1 MEIERRLVLEV
12 VRVTEQAALA
22 ASRLAGKGDKEAVDE
37 AGTEA
42 MRRVLNE
49 LPIKGTVV
57 IGEGEIDE
65 APMLYIG
72 EVLGAGGLEV
82 DIAVDPVEGTT
93 TAAKGLPNAVTVIAI
108 SEKGG
113 LFHAPDMYMEKLIV
127 PPPAAGLVDL
137 TWPVAANL
145 KALALALQRS
155 VEDLVVVVLDRPRH
169 EGLIR
174 EIREAGARV
183 KLISDGDVIAA
194 LAAAIRGTG
203 VHPPQ
208 GHGRGREP
216 HLPHRGPGPGKG
228 DRLRRHRHNRRGHPP
243 GSPLLRRRGQDPLHR
258 HGARHPHRALYR
270 LHPSL

>member
-22 ASRLAGKGDKEAVDE
+22 ASRLAGKGDKDAVDE
-37 AGTEA
+37 AGTQA

-57 IGEGEIDE
+57 IGEGEMDE

-72 EVLGAGGLEV
+72 EVLGQGGVEV

-127 PPPAAGLVDL
+127 PP
-137 TWPVAANL
+137 
-145 KALALALQRS
+145 
-155 VEDLVVVVLDRPRH
+155 
-169 EGLIR
+169 
-174 EIREAGARV
+174 
-183 KLISDGDVIAA
+183 
-194 LAAAIRGTG
+194 
-203 VHPPQ
+203 
-208 GHGRGREP
+208 
-216 HLPHRGPGPGKG
+216 
-228 DRLRRHRHNRRGHPP
+228 
-243 GSPLLRRRGQDPLHR
+243 
-258 HGARHPHRALYR
+258 
-270 LHPSL
+270 

>member
-37 AGTEA
+37 AGTQA

-57 IGEGEIDE
+57 IGEGEMDE

-72 EVLGAGGLEV
+72 EVLGQGGVEV

-113 LFHAPDMYMEKLIV
+113 LFHAPDMYTHI
-127 PPPAAGLVDL
+127 
-137 TWPVAANL
+137 
-145 KALALALQRS
+145 
-155 VEDLVVVVLDRPRH
+155 
-169 EGLIR
+169 
-174 EIREAGARV
+174 
-183 KLISDGDVIAA
+183 
-194 LAAAIRGTG
+194 
-203 VHPPQ
+203 
-208 GHGRGREP
+208 P
-216 HLPHRGPGPGKG
+216 H
-228 DRLRRHRHNRRGHPP
+228 
-243 GSPLLRRRGQDPLHR
+243 PLHSSR
-258 HGARHPHRALYR
+258 
-270 LHPSL
+270 